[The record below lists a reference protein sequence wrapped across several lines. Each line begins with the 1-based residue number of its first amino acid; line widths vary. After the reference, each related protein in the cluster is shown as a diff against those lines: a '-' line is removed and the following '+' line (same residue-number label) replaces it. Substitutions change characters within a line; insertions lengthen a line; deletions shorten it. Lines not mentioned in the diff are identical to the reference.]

1 MHELDHKFEMQ
12 GREVAIIVDNCP
24 ANPDISGLKAINLPF
39 LSPNTTSCTEPM
51 DQVCLLYY
59 FFILLTKSI
68 DSQSIVQT
76 LL

>member
-1 MHELDHKFEMQ
+1 MHELDRKFEMQ
-12 GREVAIIVDNCP
+12 GRKVAIIVDNCP
-24 ANPDISGLKAINLPF
+24 AHPDISGLQAINLLF
-39 LSPNTTSCTEPM
+39 LSQHTTSCTEPM

-68 DSQSIVQT
+68 DSESIVQT